1 MDIHD
6 IRAKLAKDA
15 PTIGTWLQL
24 PSADVAEL
32 MARAGYDWVAVDME
46 HGSFGRTGLPDIF
59 RAIQCGGAAPFA
71 RLPAAS
77 RTAVKAALEAGAQ
90 GLIFP
95 MIESRAQ
102 LDQAISWATY
112 PGHDDGR
119 QEGEPLRENRGV
131 GFCRAN
137 AFGKDFDAYMRDTAP
152 RIFLVAQIE
161 HIRAVEDLDAILSQ
175 PRLDAIMVGPYDLS
189 GSMGLTGQFDH
200 PDFKAVMARIHEACR
215 RHHARMGLHVVQPD
229 PEELRRQVA
238 AGSRFIACTGYPDC
252 NYTAPVA
259 TGVMCPRCGEGR
271 MVEKS
276 TKRGK
281 IFYSCDRYPQC
292 DFALWDK
299 PVPGPCPRCDSS
311 YLVEKRGRDGSV
323 KVMCPTKGCGY
334 VKGGDD
340 GQDA

>member
-1 MDIHD
+1 MLPERTTQPWPFLLKARRSPARFRAGFLLCLPPRPPSPGPLAPCAATRYAGPAFRHNPSPAAASRFFMDIHA
-6 IRAKLAKDA
+6 IRARLAQDE

-71 RLPAAS
+71 RLPVAS
-77 RTAVKAALEAGAQ
+77 KTAVKAALEAGAQ

-95 MIESRAQ
+95 MIESREQ

-119 QEGEPLRENRGV
+119 RDGEPPRENRGV

-137 AFGKDFDAYMRDTAP
+137 AFGRDFDAYMRDTAP

-161 HIRAVEDLDAILSQ
+161 HIRAVEDLDAILDQ

-229 PEELRRQVA
+229 PGELRRQVA
-238 AGSRFIACTGYPDC
+238 AGSRFIAYGIDSVFLWQAAARP
-252 NYTAPVA
+252 A
-259 TGVMCPRCGEGR
+259 GV
-271 MVEKS
+271 
-276 TKRGK
+276 
-281 IFYSCDRYPQC
+281 
-292 DFALWDK
+292 
-299 PVPGPCPRCDSS
+299 
-311 YLVEKRGRDGSV
+311 
-323 KVMCPTKGCGY
+323 
-334 VKGGDD
+334 
-340 GQDA
+340 

>member
-6 IRAKLAKDA
+6 IRAKLAKDE

-24 PSADVAEL
+24 PSSDVAEL

-59 RAIQCGGAAPFA
+59 RAIQCGGA
-71 RLPAAS
+71 
-77 RTAVKAALEAGAQ
+77 
-90 GLIFP
+90 
-95 MIESRAQ
+95 
-102 LDQAISWATY
+102 TY

-119 QEGEPLRENRGV
+119 RDGEPLRENRGV

-161 HIRAVEDLDAILSQ
+161 HIRAVEELDAILSQ

-238 AGSRFIACTGYPDC
+238 AGSRFIAYGIDSVFLWQAAARP
-252 NYTAPVA
+252 A
-259 TGVMCPRCGEGR
+259 GV
-271 MVEKS
+271 
-276 TKRGK
+276 
-281 IFYSCDRYPQC
+281 
-292 DFALWDK
+292 
-299 PVPGPCPRCDSS
+299 
-311 YLVEKRGRDGSV
+311 
-323 KVMCPTKGCGY
+323 
-334 VKGGDD
+334 
-340 GQDA
+340 